1 MTDSISPRFLIFQF
15 SWFSFS
21 FPDDFT
27 QNTQMVRTDSLTTIG
42 EIFKARKNKYFN
54 LVGILFALRLQVFF
68 FMKIAKD
75 STSPY
80 GAS

>member
-1 MTDSISPRFLIFQF
+1 MVSTDL
-15 SWFSFS
+15 
-21 FPDDFT
+21 
-27 QNTQMVRTDSLTTIG
+27 LTTIG

-54 LVGILFALRLQVFF
+54 LVGILFALRLHVFF

>member
-1 MTDSISPRFLIFQF
+1 
-15 SWFSFS
+15 
-21 FPDDFT
+21 
-27 QNTQMVRTDSLTTIG
+27 MVRTDSLTTIG

-80 GAS
+80 GVS